1 MRNRSEMLRRRRC
14 LTALNTKRQKKT
26 VSFEDSC
33 FAIVMMT
40 LSGVQMRPKRLLI
53 NIWRLCHHGNETFRY
68 KDYAAV
74 TIHGEMKW
82 KLNKLL

>member
-14 LTALNTKRQKKT
+14 LTSLNTKRQKKT

-33 FAIVMMT
+33 FAIVMM

-68 KDYAAV
+68 KDYAAI